1 MNKFIN
7 ATLFFLFLP
16 TMAFTIIVG
25 FDLPLESFG
34 TSGAQLEIRDE
45 IFLGLGIVIM
55 LINLRRSMRRWMG
68 LRIVNQIDK
77 FKWNVPVSAERR
89 KRVQVYTLMEV
100 FVFTALAYG
109 LDWVTKEAWAP
120 ALGFLFG
127 AVDGLFFTIIGS
139 SGNRFR
145 IGVTSK
151 AIVSGDRD
159 VALIYFQ
166 GLRKISLH
174 QDSIYFDYIKKLQLS
189 IPLDCIDPSE
199 RETFFKT
206 VEDQVDPNRVF
217 VTRDR
222 GL

>member
-7 ATLFFLFLP
+7 ATLFFIFLP
-16 TMAFTIIVG
+16 TMAFTIVVG

-45 IFLGLGIVIM
+45 VFLIMGLLIL
-55 LINLRRSMRRWMG
+55 LINARRSVRRWMG
-68 LRIVNQIDK
+68 LRIVNQIGK
-77 FKWNVPVSAERR
+77 FKWNIPVSSERK

-100 FVFTALAYG
+100 FVFATLAYG
-109 LDWVTKEAWAP
+109 LNWVSKDAWMP

-127 AVDGLFFTIIGS
+127 AIDGLLFTIIGS
-139 SGNRFR
+139 SGKRFR
-145 IGVTSK
+145 IGVTTK

-159 VALIYFQ
+159 VALVYFQ
-166 GLRKISLH
+166 GLRKISIH

-189 IPLDCIDPSE
+189 IPLDCVATEE
-199 RETFFKT
+199 REAFFQA
-206 VEDQVDPNRVF
+206 VEDQVDLDRVF
-217 VTRDR
+217 VTRER